1 MSKFSENLI
10 YLRKR
15 NGLTQADLAKALG
28 ISRGAICMY
37 ETGKRVPRLEDMEAI
52 ADYFNIDLNT
62 LTGNEDPIT
71 NLPSIKRDFIAR
83 VKAMDE
89 EQVVRLDKML
99 DLWLEGKQ

>member
-15 NGLTQADLAKALG
+15 NGMTQADLAQALG
-28 ISRGAICMY
+28 ISRGAVCMY

-62 LTGNEDPIT
+62 LTGNDDPIS

-83 VKAMDE
+83 VKAMDDD
-89 EQVVRLDKML
+89 QIARLDKML
-99 DLWLEGKQ
+99 DLWLEDRK